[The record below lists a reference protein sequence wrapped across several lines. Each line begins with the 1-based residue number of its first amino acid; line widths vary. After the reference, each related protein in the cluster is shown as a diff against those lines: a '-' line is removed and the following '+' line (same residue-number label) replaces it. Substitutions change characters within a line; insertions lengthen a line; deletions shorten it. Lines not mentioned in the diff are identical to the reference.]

1 MGKQEWF
8 GKWFNSPYYHI
19 LYQHRDEGE
28 ARSFID
34 TLIAYLRFSKSD
46 HILDVACGKGR
57 HSIYLN
63 EQGFNVTGID
73 LSKENI
79 KHAQQF
85 ENETLR
91 FKEWDM
97 RIPFSSNAY
106 DFVLNLFTSFGY
118 FESSDENCEAINSI
132 AQSLKP
138 GGCLLLDFLNP
149 YVVINN
155 LVSSELKTI
164 QGIDFEINRDFREG
178 FIYKKIEFSD
188 KGKNYSFEEKVKA
201 IRRTEFL
208 DYFDKANLK
217 VKAIFGDYQLN
228 QYVADQSER
237 LIFLVEK

>member
-1 MGKQEWF
+1 MGKLEWF

-34 TLIAYLRFSKSD
+34 TLIKYLRFSEND
-46 HILDVACGKGR
+46 QILDVACGKGR

-63 EQGFNVTGID
+63 AQGFNVTGID

-79 KHAQQF
+79 KHAQKF

-97 RIPFSSNAY
+97 RIPFSSSAY

-118 FESSDENCEAINSI
+118 FESSEENCEAINSI

-155 LVSSELKTI
+155 LVNSELKTI

-188 KGKNYSFEEKVKA
+188 QGKNYSFEEKVKA

>member
-19 LYQHRDEGE
+19 LYQHRDDGE
-28 ARSFID
+28 ARLFID
-34 TLIAYLRFSKSD
+34 TLIEYLRFSKSD
-46 HILDVACGKGR
+46 QILDVACGKGR

-63 EQGFNVTGID
+63 AQGFNVTGID
-73 LSKENI
+73 LSRENI

-85 ENETLR
+85 ENDTLR
-91 FKEWDM
+91 FNEWDM
-97 RIPFSSNAY
+97 RIPFSSSAY

-118 FESSDENCEAINSI
+118 FESSEENCEAINSI

-155 LVSSELKTI
+155 LVSSEMKTI